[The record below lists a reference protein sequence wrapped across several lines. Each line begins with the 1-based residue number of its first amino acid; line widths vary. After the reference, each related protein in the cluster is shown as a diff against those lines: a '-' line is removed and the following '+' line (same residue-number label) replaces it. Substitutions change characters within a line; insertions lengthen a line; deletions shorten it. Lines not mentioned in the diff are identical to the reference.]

1 MDFAGAYTGD
11 HVKFLLEGFLVTLQV
26 AFISIILSFLIGS
39 VIGILRY
46 ARIPVL
52 SQVLMLLVETIRNLP
67 LLLIIFFTYFALPE
81 MGMKL
86 EIKTAAIAA
95 LTIFEAAMLSEIV
108 RSGLLSIEKGQI
120 EAARSSGL
128 SYVQT
133 LQYVILPQALR
144 RMVPPIV
151 SQFISLLKDTSLAVI
166 IALPEL
172 THNAQ
177 IINGQNINYTIP
189 TYLLVAVMF
198 FVVNFSLSLV
208 ARRLETRQKTG
219 KNKAE
224 IQKLKTQGLQ
234 A

>member
-1 MDFAGAYTGD
+1 MDFAGAYTTD
-11 HVKFLLEGFLVTLQV
+11 HIVFLLKGFLVTLEI
-26 AFISIILSFLIGS
+26 AFVSIVLSFLIGII
-39 VIGILRY
+39 IGILRFSK
-46 ARIPVL
+46 IPVL
-52 SQVLMLLVETIRNLP
+52 SATLIILVETIRNLP

-81 MGMKL
+81 IGVKL

-128 SYVQT
+128 SYTQT
-133 LQYVILPQALR
+133 MRHIILPQALR

-151 SQFISLLKDTSLAVI
+151 SQFISLLKDTSLAVV

-189 TYLLVAVMF
+189 IFLLIALMY

-208 ARRLETRQKTG
+208 ARRLE
-219 KNKAE
+219 NK
-224 IQKLKTQGLQ
+224 QGYRTNSKEMIKMKAHSLN